1 MNKRI
6 MCFGD
11 SLTWGFRATESGAL
25 VERYAKEQRWT
36 GVMARVLGDDFE
48 VLEEGLCGRTTNME
62 DPLDNRLN
70 GAAYLPSALASHLPL
85 DLVVIMLG
93 TNDTKVYFKRSAFE
107 ISVAIS
113 KLVDIAFKST
123 GGTGAVYPAPR
134 VLLMAPPPLATNI
147 PNPWA
152 ADLFNGARE
161 KTLAL
166 SQHLQNLSSLLE
178 IPFFDAGQVISTEGL
193 DGIHF
198 SEKNNQMLGKE
209 LADYLRSG
217 KFLNF
222 LG

>member
-25 VERYAKEQRWT
+25 VERYAKELRWT
-36 GVMARVLGDDFE
+36 GVLARVLGNSFE
-48 VLEEGLCGRTTNME
+48 VLEEGLCGRTTNID

-70 GAAYLPSALASHLPL
+70 GAAYLPSTLASHLPL

-123 GGTGAVYPAPR
+123 GGTGAVYPPPR

-147 PNPWA
+147 PNPWV

-222 LG
+222 SR